1 MRKQMGGEEIEAE
14 NIDKFFKKFCCE
26 GGRILGEQRAEC

>member
-1 MRKQMGGEEIEAE
+1 MKKQMGGEEREAE

-26 GGRILGEQRAEC
+26 GGRILG